1 MLGNYTYLALMI
13 FTFLGPFVMSFEK
26 NINFKSKWKNFII
39 SIIPMMIFF
48 ITWDILFTINRI
60 WEFNPDYYI
69 GFKIFHLPLEE
80 WLFFIFVPFAC
91 LFIYENVKFFI
102 KKDYNHKYI
111 TIFLIVLMLSGLIFL
126 ENGLYTQITF
136 ISLLMFLLFTFKKDY
151 LSKFYISYLL
161 SLLPFFIVNGV
172 LTATPVVI
180 YNNAEN
186 LSIRIGTI
194 PVEDTFYGLLMMLQV
209 VYIYEILE
217 KRK

>member
-48 ITWDILFTINRI
+48 ITWDILFTINRV

-111 TIFLIVLMLSGLIFL
+111 TIFLIVLMLPGLIFL

-194 PVEDTFYGLLMMLQV
+194 PVEDIFYGLLMMLQV